1 MFFKIPDDLEK
12 YYRGSIP
19 FLMMNLKNKGMIY
32 ISTSNRNLDDY
43 FFVLNDF
50 YDGKVMKMEKLN
62 ISEEEKKGKKQKLL
76 EWLEKDEKFIILM
89 SLASAVDNYTDTKEK
104 LTLDKG
110 IIKNPN
116 EILTFLEE
124 KNYKRNYLIEKRGE
138 YSKRGDILDIFPVN
152 EEEPIR
158 IEFFDDEIE
167 KIKYFDINSQKSVE
181 EIKTIDIFTNSIEDE
196 SKSLLDL
203 IKNKK
208 IELFLE
214 NNELSDYKLEELI
227 LFYKENEERIRSNY
241 EKLNEKV
248 KKIELKSFKNKE
260 IDEFKK
266 EEYIKKSIEEDK
278 ILLLTE
284 EIKRN
289 REIYGEKIEIEEYP
303 YFEGFR
309 LEDRLVLTDRE
320 LKGIRV
326 KRVEQ
331 ARESLKL
338 NNINQIKSGEYI
350 IHDSFGVGIFG
361 GIEVLDNSDYIKI
374 KYADRDR
381 LYVPIEH
388 INRIEKYLTD
398 SEKEP
403 VIYKLGIRG
412 FRKKKKKL
420 QEDIIEYALELI
432 KTQATRNLKNGYSFS
447 EDTVWQ
453 EEFEEGFIYRETKDQ
468 MKAIID
474 VKRDMESY
482 KVMDRIVCGDVGYGK
497 TEVALRAAFKAVM
510 DGKQVA
516 ILAPTTVL
524 VNQHY
529 KTFLDRMKNFPVEI
543 EIMSRLVKNKSQSE
557 ILKKLKT
564 GFLDII
570 IGTHR
575 LISKDI
581 KFNDLGLL
589 IVDEEQKFGVNAKE
603 QLKRYKNNV
612 DILTLTAT
620 PIPRTLNMALLGIK
634 DISLIESPP
643 ENRKSIE
650 TQILVEDENVIKKAI
665 LREIARDGQVFYLF
679 NRVIGIKEKLEKLE
693 KILPEYVKVDF
704 IHGRLSGT
712 EIKEKLEE
720 FEAGRIDVLLTTTI
734 IENGIDIEN
743 ANTIIIEDFN
753 KLGLAQIYQIRGRVG
768 RSNKK
773 AYCYLTYKN
782 KKTVTKLGQKKIER
796 IKEIQD
802 MGAGYQ
808 LSLED
813 MKIRGAGEIL
823 GAKQHGAIKVLGYDM
838 YLKMLNDEINKIKS
852 GKNNESEV
860 KKVNEELV
868 GNENQEELKIEL
880 KEKGFIPKTY
890 INEEE
895 KIRIYKRLIMIEE
908 LDELK
913 ELKMELEDRFG
924 KMPEVTKKLFYFWEI
939 KILSKKVNVKN
950 IKEKEEYYEI
960 KFFTKNLDINKINML
975 LLEGEAK
982 YISETQSLRV
992 AKIKQL
998 KRFLTKIL

>member
-1 MFFKIPDDLEK
+1 MFFKIPNNLKK

-19 FLMMNLKNKGMIY
+19 FLMMNLSQKSMIY

-62 ISEEEKKGKKQKLL
+62 ISDEEKKGKKQKLL
-76 EWLEKDEKFIILM
+76 EWIEKDEKFIILM
-89 SLASAVDNYTDTKEK
+89 SLASAVDNYTDIKEK
-104 LTLDKG
+104 LTLKTDM
-110 IIKNPN
+110 IINPN
-116 EILTFLEE
+116 EILKFLEE
-124 KNYKRNYLIEKRGE
+124 KRYKRNYLLEKRGE

-158 IEFFDDEIE
+158 IEFFDEEIE
-167 KIKYFDINSQKSVE
+167 KIKYFDINNQRSVE

-196 SKSLLDL
+196 NKNLLDI
-203 IKNKK
+203 IKNKN
-208 IELFLE
+208 IEIFLE
-214 NNELSDYKLEELI
+214 NNELSEYKLEELI
-227 LFYKENEERIRSNY
+227 LFYKENENRIRENY
-241 EKLNEKV
+241 KQLIGKV
-248 KKIELKSFKNKE
+248 KMINLKSFKNKE

-266 EEYIKKSIEEDK
+266 EEYIKKVIEEEK
-278 ILLLTE
+278 LLLLTE
-284 EIKRN
+284 EVDRN
-289 REIYGEKIEIEEYP
+289 KEIYGEKLEIKEYP

-309 LEDRLVLTDRE
+309 LEDKLILTDRE

-326 KRVEQ
+326 KRQEQ

-338 NNINQIKSGEYI
+338 TNINQITSGDYI

-361 GIEVLDNSDYIKI
+361 GIEILDNTDYIKI

-398 SEKEP
+398 LEKEP
-403 VIYKLGIRG
+403 IVYKLGIKG
-412 FRKKKKKL
+412 FRRKKKKL
-420 QEDIIEYALELI
+420 QEDIIEYAKELI
-432 KTQATRNLKNGYSFS
+432 KTQAKRNLKNGYSFS

-474 VKRDMESY
+474 VKKDMESY

-529 KTFLDRMKNFPVEI
+529 KTFLDRMKKFPIEI
-543 EIMSRLVKNKSQSE
+543 ESMSRLVKNKSQLE
-557 ILKKLKT
+557 ILKKLKN
-564 GFLDII
+564 GLLDVI

-581 KFNDLGLL
+581 KFKDLGLL
-589 IVDEEQKFGVNAKE
+589 IIDEEQKFGVKAKE
-603 QLKRYKNNV
+603 RLKQYKNNV

-650 TQILVEDENVIKKAI
+650 TRILVEDKNIIKKAI

-679 NRVIGIKEKLEKLE
+679 NRVKGIKEKLEQLE
-693 KILPEYVKVDF
+693 KILPECIKVDY
-704 IHGRLSGT
+704 IHGRLSGG
-712 EIKEKLEE
+712 EIKEKLEQ
-720 FEAGRIDVLLTTTI
+720 FESGKIDVLLTTTI

-743 ANTIIIEDFN
+743 ANTIIIEDFD

-782 KKTVTKLGQKKIER
+782 KKTVTKLGKKKIER
-796 IKEIQD
+796 INEMQD

-838 YLKMLNDEINKIKS
+838 YLKMLNDEIKKIKKGNS
-852 GKNNESEV
+852 NEIELI
-860 KKVNEELV
+860 EEQ
-868 GNENQEELKIEL
+868 NKEENMDEIKIEL
-880 KEKGFIPKTY
+880 REKGFIPKTY
-890 INEEE
+890 IKDEE
-895 KIRIYKRLIMIEE
+895 KIRIYKRLIMTE
-908 LDELK
+908 ELK
-913 ELKMELEDRFG
+913 ELEKLKLELEDRFG
-924 KMPEVTKKLFYFWEI
+924 KMPEETKKLFYFWEI
-939 KILSKKVNVKN
+939 KILSKKVNVRS
-950 IKEKEEYYEI
+950 IKETDENYEI
-960 KFFTKNLDINKINML
+960 NFFIENLDINKLNML
-975 LLEGEAK
+975 LLKGEAK
-982 YISETQSLRV
+982 YIPKNQSLRIDKTKDLKKFLI
-992 AKIKQL
+992 KIS
-998 KRFLTKIL
+998 